1 MTFGRDINSKLA
13 GVQRS
18 NGNGDKARH
27 FQTIPAAGAPMP
39 VAEAASAGVAHA
51 GELPEVHVNATVSKL
66 VKLGGKLLASLFG
79 SFRCWIG
86 SPETTGPAGSGARP
100 GITVVLPPGL

>member
-51 GELPEVHVNATVSKL
+51 GELPEGHVNATGSKL
-66 VKLGGKLLASLFG
+66 GKLGGKLLASPFG
-79 SFRCWIG
+79 SVGWWSG
-86 SPETTGPAGSGARP
+86 SRERTGPAGSGARP
-100 GITVVLPPGL
+100 GSNVVLPPGL